1 MAVIGPDTPGKVWG
15 EGSSNLVFPT
25 PTLNTQRTTGANQ
38 HKQWSSMTLGLI
50 CRQTT
55 TS

>member
-15 EGSSNLVFPT
+15 GGFQQSCLSHSNPQHT
-25 PTLNTQRTTGANQ
+25 ENNRGNQ
-38 HKQWSSMTLGLI
+38 HKQWSSVTLGLI